1 MNTKKVEQKIV
12 EKTEQEMVFDNI
24 NRIHGLVNII
34 NLRQSHII
42 FYEMIGH
49 VNSLR
54 ISIRHKDD
62 YQINIMDLEC
72 SYRLREDDDVYNNN
86 ILNKLD
92 AIVQVLLKLIHNPE
106 ISTMKEIVTVVDDDN
121 VINLVEDDNLPF

>member
-1 MNTKKVEQKIV
+1 MNIKKIEQTVV
-12 EKTEQEMVFDNI
+12 EKSEQEMVFDTI
-24 NRIHGLVNII
+24 NQLHGLVNII
-34 NLRQSHII
+34 NLRQTHII
-42 FYEMIGH
+42 FYEMSGH
-49 VNSLR
+49 VDSLR
-54 ISIRHKDD
+54 ISIRHKDN

-92 AIVQVLLKLIHNPE
+92 AIGQVLMKLIHNPE

-121 VINLVEDDNLPF
+121 VINLVDDDDLPF

>member
-92 AIVQVLLKLIHNPE
+92 AIGQVLLKLIHNPE